1 MLREEPKLERNV
13 KLKKKKRAHNDWGI
27 RLCTQQ
33 NYQFKN
39 NMNLGGSQME
49 GQTITIPMKQYEELM
64 RDRAAIYALQCYVKS
79 DKYPN
84 RKVMCDIVGIEFE
97 GDD

>member
-1 MLREEPKLERNV
+1 
-13 KLKKKKRAHNDWGI
+13 
-27 RLCTQQ
+27 
-33 NYQFKN
+33 
-39 NMNLGGSQME
+39 ME

-84 RKVMCDIVGIEFE
+84 RKVMCDIVGIEYKGE
-97 GDD
+97 D